1 VTVKG
6 LARHKLVVGYQAPA
20 NVDAWVCENG
30 HRIAVPTDLGA
41 VPKYILCDSPGA
53 RSLMQCGKTA
63 FLRKA
68 RAATG
73 PF

>member
-30 HRIAVPTDLGA
+30 HRIAVPTDLGT
-41 VPKYILCDSPGA
+41 VPKYILCDSPGS
-53 RSLMQCGKTA
+53 RSLMQCGATA

-68 RAATG
+68 RAASIVE
-73 PF
+73 